1 MLSIDTQKTMAQ
13 FTERLKEEL
22 VAEEL
27 CRQANMTDVDTIDDL
42 VELYRPRS
50 QGDMSDSS
58 GRDGTSLVPLADDTL
73 AQGAQDLAGGCANL
87 RCSRVSAR
95 THLEVRERRRRSVYV
110 GTGSLRCQPA
120 GDQRAYSM

>member
-1 MLSIDTQKTMAQ
+1 MLNIDTQETMAQ

-22 VAEEL
+22 AAEEL

-58 GRDGTSLVPLADDTL
+58 GRDSTSLVPLADDSVLSLGVIFSVFVDTPRL
-73 AQGAQDLAGGCANL
+73 DHNSAKMA
-87 RCSRVSAR
+87 SRSF
-95 THLEVRERRRRSVYV
+95 
-110 GTGSLRCQPA
+110 
-120 GDQRAYSM
+120 

>member
-1 MLSIDTQKTMAQ
+1 MAQ

-22 VAEEL
+22 AAEEL

-58 GRDGTSLVPLADDTL
+58 GRDGTSLYPWTTTTEAFCLTAKSSD
-73 AQGAQDLAGGCANL
+73 GH
-87 RCSRVSAR
+87 R
-95 THLEVRERRRRSVYV
+95 HEV
-110 GTGSLRCQPA
+110 
-120 GDQRAYSM
+120 

>member
-1 MLSIDTQKTMAQ
+1 MIQREHIVNIDTQETMAQ

-22 VAEEL
+22 AAEEL

-58 GRDGTSLVPLADDTL
+58 GRDGSSLVPLADDTNAPL
-73 AQGAQDLAGGCANL
+73 EAFRRHA
-87 RCSRVSAR
+87 
-95 THLEVRERRRRSVYV
+95 THQRR
-110 GTGSLRCQPA
+110 
-120 GDQRAYSM
+120 